1 MTSQTGAAQ
10 RIADRV
16 VGKAKKIAGSITSDS
31 TLKREGELH
40 ERKADAALE
49 AERRQAESERATAAA
64 EVDEKARRLALEEQQ
79 LRAEQVADARETVH
93 ELEVEREQAA
103 IESDLDRSTHQAESR
118 EAASEAA
125 LGRNQAAAAVE
136 RAESLRQA
144 SAAEDEARRAE
155 RRADAYDAAAESK

>member
-16 VGKAKKIAGSITSDS
+16 VGKAKRIAGSITSDS

-49 AERRQAESERATAAA
+49 AERQAGEADRTASLVEMA
-64 EVDEKARRLALEEQQ
+64 EKERRLALEEQELQ
-79 LRAEQVADARETVH
+79 NEQIADARETLH
-93 ELEVEREQAA
+93 EREVAREEA
-103 IESDLDRSTHQAESR
+103 GIESDLSRSTRRAESR
-118 EAASEAA
+118 EASGEAA
-125 LGRNQAAAAVE
+125 LGRNQSMAAAE
-136 RAESLRQA
+136 RAENLREA

-155 RRADAYDAAAESK
+155 LRADAYGDAAEDK